1 MESYMKRLKAVKD
14 KREKKAERSPNR
26 FEISLERLKDVEPND
41 NWTDADYAHIATI
54 REALEYMAEHTE
66 EPENP

>member
-26 FEISLERLKDVEPND
+26 FEISLERLKDVEPQD
-41 NWTDADYAHIATI
+41 NWTEADYEHIKTI

-66 EPENP
+66 ESENP